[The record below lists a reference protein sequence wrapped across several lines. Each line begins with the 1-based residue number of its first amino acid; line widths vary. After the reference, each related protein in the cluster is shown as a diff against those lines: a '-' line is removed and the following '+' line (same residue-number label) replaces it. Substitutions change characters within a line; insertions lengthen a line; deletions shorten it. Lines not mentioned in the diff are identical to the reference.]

1 MTKDE
6 AEKIVADP
14 FTDLALACTGIGL
27 LTWVV
32 FQLTV
37 SLFADIVPWW
47 IAVPILLVVA
57 SVLSIVLAIAKANTQ
72 KQRYEQAKRLLEA
85 DRLKSGD
92 SST

>member
-1 MTKDE
+1 MTKEE
-6 AEKIVADP
+6 AEKIVAAP
-14 FTDLALACTGIGL
+14 FSDLALACTGIGL

-57 SVLSIVLAIAKANTQ
+57 SVLAITKANTQ

>member
-1 MTKDE
+1 MTKEE
-6 AEKIVADP
+6 AERIVADP

-37 SLFADIVPWW
+37 SLFAGIVPWW

-57 SVLSIVLAIAKANTQ
+57 SVLAIAKANTQ

-85 DRLKSGD
+85 DRLTSGE